1 MEERK
6 ALPAYSVW
14 IGFDPRETAAFA
26 VARQSIR
33 ATCNIPVPVSGIVL
47 DRLRRSGLY
56 WRPTEK
62 RINEATGAEQLW
74 DVISDA
80 PMATEFSISRF
91 LTPHLARTGWA
102 LFMDCDMLVRSS
114 VRDLFEK
121 AYSRYAV
128 MCVKHH
134 HVPKEGVK
142 MDGQMQTVYARK
154 NWTSFMLFNCDHPAN
169 KALTVDMVNE
179 LPGRDLH
186 RLCWLDGHD
195 DLIGELDI
203 SWNWLV
209 GHSDTTVNP
218 KNVHFTD
225 GIPTMKGYENVAYSD
240 EFRDTLYRWAHGER

>member
-6 ALPAYSVW
+6 AQPAYSVW
-14 IGFDPRETAAFA
+14 LGFDPRETAAFA
-26 VARQSIR
+26 VARHSIR
-33 ATCNIPVPVSGIVL
+33 STCNIPVPVAGLVL
-47 DRLRRSGLY
+47 ERLRRSGLY

-62 RINEATGAEQLW
+62 RINEETGAEQLW

-91 LTPHLARTGWA
+91 LTPHLAQTGWA

-128 MCVKHH
+128 MCVKHVH
-134 HVPKEGVK
+134 EPKEGVK
-142 MDGQMQTVYARK
+142 MDGQMQTLYRRK
-154 NWTSFMLFNCDHPAN
+154 NWSSFMLFNCDHPAN

-209 GHSDTTVNP
+209 GHSDPTVTP
-218 KNVHFTD
+218 RNVHFTD
-225 GIPTMKGYENVAYSD
+225 GIPTMKGYENVAYAD